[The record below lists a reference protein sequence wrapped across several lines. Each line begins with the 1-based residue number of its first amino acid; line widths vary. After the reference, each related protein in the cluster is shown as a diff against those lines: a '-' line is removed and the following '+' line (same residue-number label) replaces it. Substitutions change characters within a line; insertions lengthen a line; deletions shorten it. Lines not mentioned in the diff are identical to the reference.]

1 MADSLLDGISLGQ
14 ALTNQRCSSVF
25 ELQGTGRFQI
35 KYQFVPASAGP
46 FAQDAQDSGASTD
59 LESGMLYFKPKSSL
73 LPFPSQTR
81 LGRLRSAVCY
91 YDADGVM
98 KKTSANVAELFNIR
112 SQDVVELFFGLDALE
127 FNRKHPVFTL
137 GPVSRNCVVTI
148 FEKPGKLGDLT
159 ELKLEYLD
167 MFGTAW
173 YSGVLSGDTWKECS
187 PPFQVAQARAIL
199 ARAGVSNVTVDAAMQ
214 AIYGGEIE
222 AADASK
228 DLFIDL
234 PVDPAPGSQA
244 PPETLRVI
252 WDPMGCGDS
261 SNPGKNVCALN
272 PQVDVQVRVHPFAYA
287 AVIAAALACDLQAV
301 RLTSSWRPMLG
312 STGHRHAD
320 SLDVGSLTERNG
332 QVHLFKWMTLEP
344 GEQEKLDAETAL
356 GKREAELEKMK
367 QAVRALEVKRAKR
380 QMAVDSAATKI
391 AEVDNRLEAT
401 QEVVDQLAAE
411 PEATTAKGLAAQT
424 LKRHKANVALGK
436 QQAASLALQRSHD
449 AATTELEESEA
460 QLKQARDEL
469 APVQAARDQAQL
481 AHPQAASEWQSVVDA
496 HLPAVIR
503 QFRSELLASPLV
515 RQIIDPWGID
525 FNTRDQ
531 VAPVFNERTKAV
543 EKLHLTHLH
552 VTCIYAESM
561 KFPK

>member
-1 MADSLLDGISLGQ
+1 
-14 ALTNQRCSSVF
+14 
-25 ELQGTGRFQI
+25 
-35 KYQFVPASAGP
+35 
-46 FAQDAQDSGASTD
+46 
-59 LESGMLYFKPKSSL
+59 
-73 LPFPSQTR
+73 
-81 LGRLRSAVCY
+81 
-91 YDADGVM
+91 
-98 KKTSANVAELFNIR
+98 
-112 SQDVVELFFGLDALE
+112 
-127 FNRKHPVFTL
+127 
-137 GPVSRNCVVTI
+137 
-148 FEKPGKLGDLT
+148 
-159 ELKLEYLD
+159 

-199 ARAGVSNVTVDAAMQ
+199 ARAGVSGVTVDAAMQ
-214 AIYGGEIE
+214 AIYGGEIR

-234 PVDPAPGSQA
+234 PVAPVPGSPAP
-244 PPETLRVI
+244 PRTLRVI
-252 WDPMGCGDS
+252 WDAMGCGGS
-261 SNPGKNVCALN
+261 SNPGKNVCALD

-344 GEQEKLDAETAL
+344 DEQDKLDAEMAL
-356 GKREAELEKMK
+356 GKREAELEKMR

-380 QMAVDSAATKI
+380 QMAVDTSAKRI
-391 AEVDNRLEAT
+391 AEVDNRLEAM
-401 QEVVDQLAAE
+401 QAVVDQLAAE
-411 PEATTAKGLAAQT
+411 PEATTAKGLAAQA
-424 LKRHKANVALGK
+424 LKRQKANAALAK

-449 AATTELEESEA
+449 AATIELEGSEA

-469 APVQAARDQAQL
+469 ASVQAARDEAQL
-481 AHPQAASEWQSVVDA
+481 AHAQAASAWQSVVDA
-496 HLPAVIR
+496 HLPSVVR
-503 QFRSELLASPLV
+503 KFRSELLASPLV
-515 RQIIDPWGID
+515 RQVIDPWGID

-531 VAPVFNERTKAV
+531 VAPVFNERTRDV
-543 EKLHLTHLH
+543 EQLHLTHLH

-561 KFPK
+561 RFPN